1 MFRKFKIL
9 AQPRQYSE
17 RRVRTQSVRVASG
30 ERRPHHSFYIIH
42 RQAIHRH
49 VELSHFR
56 PINSHRHQPPQ
67 PSIMPSS
74 LTPESRST
82 EATEAAAY
90 EGLFNG
96 VLTLLPTM
104 GIVGWALQ
112 KYPSFASRTNWQS
125 RTAITIMPA
134 MFVAALSSELKLSHK
149 MKEIAQEQQHAVD
162 TVHWGEEQW
171 KLQKHDTKL
180 SERQHV
186 TALYQQSVRSG
197 NVCVVPELQWYHKA
211 ANFTSQN
218 PLKVLATAAVP
229 AYVFIFRGRA
239 EQGLAVKIMHTR
251 VLGQAAA
258 IGMLLGVMGFKD
270 WMDANGRF
278 ISEAQANDRV
288 QEMQVVREEVLQR
301 MEEDQQRKADL
312 RAALK
317 AEQGDG
323 MRDGKKKKTKKQE
336 RALKKGESSATTVQ
350 ALADELTT
358 DASTTNPMA
367 TAANEH

>member
-1 MFRKFKIL
+1 M
-9 AQPRQYSE
+9 
-17 RRVRTQSVRVASG
+17 
-30 ERRPHHSFYIIH
+30 
-42 RQAIHRH
+42 
-49 VELSHFR
+49 
-56 PINSHRHQPPQ
+56 
-67 PSIMPSS
+67 PSSS
-74 LTPESRST
+74 LTPESRSA
-82 EATEAAAY
+82 EATESAAY

-96 VLTLLPTM
+96 VLTLLPSM

-171 KLQKHDTKL
+171 KLQKHDTQL
-180 SERQHV
+180 TERQHV
-186 TALYQQSVRSG
+186 TALYQQSVRG
-197 NVCVVPELQWYHKA
+197 ANVCVVPELQWYHKA
-211 ANFTSQN
+211 ANFASQN
-218 PLKVLATAAVP
+218 PLKVLAAAAVP
-229 AYVFIFRGRA
+229 SYVFIFRGRA
-239 EQGLAVKIMHTR
+239 EQGLAIKIMHTR

-288 QEMQVVREEVLQR
+288 QEMQVVREELLQR

-317 AEQGDG
+317 AEQEGNV
-323 MRDGKKKKTKKQE
+323 RDGKKKKTKKQE
-336 RALKKGESSATTVQ
+336 RGTVQ